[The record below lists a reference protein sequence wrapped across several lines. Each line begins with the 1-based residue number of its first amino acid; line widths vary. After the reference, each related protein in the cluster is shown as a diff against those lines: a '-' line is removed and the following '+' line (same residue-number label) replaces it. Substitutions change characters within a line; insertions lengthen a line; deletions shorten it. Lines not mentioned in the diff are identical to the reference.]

1 MVDLRENLYVE
12 GKIRFPLLNKQTNRQ
27 TYLLYSPESDILC
40 VHGIEFRPSYTP
52 QFLFSLG
59 WHANGEPAIFKIV
72 L

>member
-12 GKIRFPLLNKQTNRQ
+12 GKICFPLLNKQPKKTD
-27 TYLLYSPESDILC
+27 LLYSPESDILC

>member
-1 MVDLRENLYVE
+1 MLDVTKKLYVE
-12 GKIRFPLLNKQTNRQ
+12 GKIRFPLLNKQPEK

-40 VHGIEFRPSYTP
+40 VHGIEFRPSTP

-59 WHANGEPAIFKIV
+59 WHANGEPTIFEIV